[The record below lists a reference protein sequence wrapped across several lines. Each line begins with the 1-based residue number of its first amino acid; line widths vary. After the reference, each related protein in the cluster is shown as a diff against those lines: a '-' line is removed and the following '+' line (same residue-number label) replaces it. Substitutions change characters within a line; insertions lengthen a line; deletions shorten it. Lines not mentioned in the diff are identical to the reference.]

1 MGMIKENA
9 IELKQKIENR
19 HTFESINLK
28 CNGGFPYN
36 AGVLNFEDSGDNQNG
51 VWMFSNGQ
59 VGGQFEADEEF
70 VLMVIGINYQKIKE
84 YFRG

>member
-9 IELKQKIENR
+9 MELKRKIENR
-19 HTFESINLK
+19 PTFEPINLK

-36 AGVLNFEDSGDNQNG
+36 AGILNYEDSGDNQNG

-59 VGGQFEADEEF
+59 MGGNFEANEEF
-70 VLMVIGINYQKIKE
+70 VLTTIGINYQRIKE
-84 YFRG
+84 YFEG

>member
-9 IELKQKIENR
+9 NELKQKIENR
-19 HTFESINLK
+19 HTFEPINLK

-36 AGVLNFEDSGDNQNG
+36 AGVLNFEDSGDNQTG
-51 VWMFSNGQ
+51 IWMFSNGQ
-59 VGGQFEADEEF
+59 IGGKFEADEEF
-70 VLMVIGINYQKIKE
+70 VLMVIGSNFQNIKD